1 MNPAIRTSLSVL
13 ATAACLSAIAGLQYA
28 TDQAGAPLKSQLR
41 LTRLVTSEPLLPSSA
56 TIRLLSLN
64 SPQVVADIL
73 WVQTIQYFGM
83 GNPYGDYP
91 SLGKITNTIADLD
104 PRFARP
110 YEFGMVTLPYMKQL
124 PATVALAAKSE
135 KGVPFGQRGLL
146 DFMHGTIHL
155 LNTKNYPEAAR
166 LYELAAKQPDH
177 PQAAE
182 RLSAIALNKIS
193 GEDSRAIAIEYWTSL
208 AERETDE
215 QTKDTYVRWAAH
227 MHIVDT
233 LEKLAKKYEQEKG
246 SYPKTLNDLVTAGY
260 IAFIP
265 ESPVG
270 RLLVL
275 DPTTKQITF
284 DQLDPSKQ

>member
-110 YEFGMVTLPYMKQL
+110 T
-124 PATVALAAKSE
+124 T
-135 KGVPFGQRGLL
+135 
-146 DFMHGTIHL
+146 
-155 LNTKNYPEAAR
+155 
-166 LYELAAKQPDH
+166 
-177 PQAAE
+177 
-182 RLSAIALNKIS
+182 
-193 GEDSRAIAIEYWTSL
+193 SRALS
-208 AERETDE
+208 
-215 QTKDTYVRWAAH
+215 TK
-227 MHIVDT
+227 
-233 LEKLAKKYEQEKG
+233 
-246 SYPKTLNDLVTAGY
+246 
-260 IAFIP
+260 
-265 ESPVG
+265 
-270 RLLVL
+270 
-275 DPTTKQITF
+275 PTKSSI
-284 DQLDPSKQ
+284 